1 MSAGDKLM
9 TVTQEHITSDQWAS
23 FESTGIMHLGK
34 LLRDEDLKALQD
46 RLDAIMM
53 GTADVD
59 YGRLLMQ
66 LDSKDGAYEN
76 AGEQSNGHKGATLAY
91 RKIQNLE
98 IDPLFFDY
106 LSQPIF
112 KELCARVHGPETG
125 IGLFRTMFMN
135 KPANQGT
142 LLPWHQD
149 RWSFLDRDPLLTVWT
164 ALDPATIA
172 NGCVEVIPGSHT
184 KGLVNPDHPSGFLTP
199 EQADEWQSSNGTEF
213 IELEPGEV
221 VVLHNWVLHRSDVN
235 KTSQSRRALSVCYMD
250 AATNNGEYFR
260 AW

>member
-1 MSAGDKLM
+1 MY
-9 TVTQEHITSDQWAS
+9 
-23 FESTGIMHLGK
+23 LGK
-34 LLRDEDLKALQD
+34 LLSDGDLKALQD
-46 RLDAIMM
+46 RLDAIML
-53 GTADVD
+53 GTADVA
-59 YGRLLMQ
+59 YEKLLMQ

-76 AGEQSNGHKGATLAY
+76 AGEQSNGHKGATLTY

-98 IDPLFFDY
+98 IDPIFFDY

-112 KELCARVHGPETG
+112 KELCGKVHGVETP

-149 RWSFLDRDPLLTVWT
+149 RWTALDRDPLLTVWT
-164 ALDPATIA
+164 ALDPATVE
-172 NGCVEVIPGSHT
+172 NGCVEVIPGSH
-184 KGLVNPDHPSGFLTP
+184 KNGLVNPDHPSGFLTP
-199 EQADEWQSSNGTEF
+199 EQADEWQASNGTEF

-235 KTSQSRRALSVCYMD
+235 KTSQSRKALSVCYMD
-250 AATNNGEYFR
+250 GNTNGGSFPQ